1 MGPLGMTDVRR
12 SADWVRRLAAG
23 AKLAMAACLFAALAA
38 CAEPVPAPDGDFAL
52 EVFFDGAS
60 VSEGEVDTLLV
71 FTEAITADFAG
82 ATTDTRLDLDET
94 FHLAQGERLQ
104 RWALTATP
112 DGRYAGT
119 VETAGK
125 DGSLRPP
132 VSVTGYKTAD
142 GAVLTYDGYAP
153 GGSDMLLHFRHWMR
167 QQADG
172 TVQNLVRISKFG
184 LPIAGARVVFSKLPP
199 TG

>member
-1 MGPLGMTDVRR
+1 MGPLGMMDAQKTGERTR
-12 SADWVRRLAAG
+12 TSW
-23 AKLAMAACLFAALAA
+23 AKLAVAALLLAGLAA
-38 CAEPVPAPDGDFAL
+38 CAEPVPAPDGKFAL
-52 EVFFDGAS
+52 ETFFDGAS

-71 FTEAITADFAG
+71 FTEAITAAFAG
-82 ATTDTRLDLDET
+82 AATNGRLELDEM

-119 VETAGK
+119 VETAGE
-125 DGSLRPP
+125 DGKLRPAVP
-132 VSVTGYKTAD
+132 VTGYRTED
-142 GAVLTYDGYAP
+142 GAVLNYDGYAP

-184 LPIAGARVVFSKLPP
+184 LPIAGARVVFSKVAP